1 LENDKEMNDQKI
13 NFKRIIE
20 FIKPEW
26 AFMSISLA
34 TGLFYVIFN
43 SISIWLTASLVNNV
57 LIDFDQLVRDQE
69 KLLGNQDPSINER
82 LKITVNDFILRETNI
97 ETLKVLCLT
106 IILIFVLKNIFLYFK
121 NLTMSYVQLRI
132 VTHLRNRIYAHL
144 QTLSLSFFHRRKSG
158 DLSSV
163 VLHDVN
169 LLNQSIGTTFQKVI
183 VEPINILAF
192 TILLFIISWK
202 LMLVAL
208 FIIPFSQF
216 VIQTIGQSIRRKARR
231 NTRQIGGILSIITE
245 NLSTTRIVKA
255 FSMEKNEIDR
265 FDQESWKYFSLLFR
279 SSKLRL
285 LSSPI
290 IETIGVSMAV
300 ILLWLGGSEVMVG
313 SSLSSEDFLRFM
325 FLLFSMLGPVRS
337 LSNVHITLQNGYAS
351 AERIFDILDEKT
363 EVVDTGQFDIKT
375 LDNEL
380 IFEDVNFDYGEG
392 SFQLNNISFQI
403 QKGETIAL
411 VGASG
416 AGKSTIADLIPRFY
430 DVNKGKIVIDGKDIK
445 DYRID
450 SLRKMMGIVTQETI
464 LLNTS
469 IRNNITYGA
478 SDIDEKK
485 LIEAANSANACEF
498 IDDLEHKYD
507 TTIGERGVKLSGG
520 QQQRIAIARSIYKNP
535 SFLLLDEAT
544 SALDTKSERL
554 VQSALDNLMKNRT
567 VLVIAHRLST
577 IKNANKIIVMDMGEI
592 VEVGTHDE
600 LYESGGVYRRLYDI
614 QFET

>member
-1 LENDKEMNDQKI
+1 MNKKKI
-13 NFKRIIE
+13 NFRRIIG

-26 AFMSISLA
+26 VFMTISLVN
-34 TGLFYVIFN
+34 GLLYVIFN

-57 LIDFDQLVRDQE
+57 LIDFDQLVLDQE
-69 KLLGNQDPSINER
+69 NLLRNHDPSLNER
-82 LKITVNDFILRETNI
+82 LKITVNDFILRGTNI
-97 ETLKVLCLT
+97 ETLKVLCIT
-106 IILIFVLKNIFLYFK
+106 IIMIFIIKNIFLYLK

-132 VTHLRNRIYAHL
+132 VTHLRNRVYGHL

-158 DLSSV
+158 DLSSIV
-163 VLHDVN
+163 THDVN
-169 LLNQSIGTTFQKVI
+169 QLNQSIGTTFQKII

-192 TILLFIISWK
+192 TILLFIISSK

-208 FIIPFSQF
+208 VIIPFSQF
-216 VIQTIGQSIRRKARR
+216 VIQTIGKSIRRKARR
-231 NTRQIGGILSIITE
+231 NTKQIGGILSIITE
-245 NLSTTRIVKA
+245 NLSTVRIVKA
-255 FSMEKNEIDR
+255 FSMEKSEISRFNE
-265 FDQESWKYFSLLFR
+265 ESWKYFALLFR

-285 LSSPI
+285 MSSPI

-351 AERIFDILDEKT
+351 AERIFEVLDEKT
-363 EVVDTGQFDIKT
+363 EVIDSGE
-375 LDNEL
+375 NEL
-380 IFEDVNFDYGEG
+380 MYLESELKFENVSFNYGEG
-392 SFQLNNISFQI
+392 AFQLSNINFQMK
-403 QKGETIAL
+403 KGETIAV

-430 DVNKGKIVIDGKDIK
+430 EVSKGKIIIDGKDIREYK
-445 DYRID
+445 ID

-469 IRNNITYGA
+469 IRDNITYG
-478 SDIDEKK
+478 SNEVDEKK
-485 LIEAANSANACEF
+485 MLEAANGANACEF
-498 IDDLEHKYD
+498 IDNLESKYD
-507 TTIGERGVKLSGG
+507 TIIGERGVKLSGG
-520 QQQRIAIARSIYKNP
+520 QQQRMAIARAIYKNP
-535 SFLLLDEAT
+535 SLLILDEAT

-554 VQSALDNLMKNRT
+554 VQNAIDNLMRNRT

-577 IKNANKIIVMDMGEI
+577 IKNADKIIVIDSGEI
-592 VEVGTHDE
+592 KETGTHDE
-600 LYESGGVYRRLYDI
+600 LYDNSGMYHRLYKI
-614 QFET
+614 QFES

>member
-1 LENDKEMNDQKI
+1 MNDQKI
-13 NFKRIIE
+13 NFKRIIK

-169 LLNQSIGTTFQKVI
+169 LLNQSIGTTFQKIV

-363 EVVDTGQFDIKT
+363 EVVDNGQFDIKT

-520 QQQRIAIARSIYKNP
+520 QQQRIAIARAIYKNP
-535 SFLLLDEAT
+535 SLLLLDEAT

>member
-1 LENDKEMNDQKI
+1 MNDQKI

-82 LKITVNDFILRETNI
+82 LKITVNDFILRETNL

-106 IILIFVLKNIFLYFK
+106 IILIFLLKNIFLYLK

-169 LLNQSIGTTFQKVI
+169 QLNQSIGTTFQKII

-363 EVVDTGQFDIKT
+363 EVVDSGQFDIKT

-380 IFEDVNFDYGEG
+380 RFEEVNFDYGEG
-392 SFQLNNISFQI
+392 SFLLNNISFQI

-430 DVNKGKIVIDGKDIK
+430 DVNKGKIIIDGKDIR

-469 IRNNITYGA
+469 IRNNITYG
-478 SDIDEKK
+478 SRDIDKKK
-485 LIEAANSANACEF
+485 LIEAASSANACEF

-520 QQQRIAIARSIYKNP
+520 QQQRIAIARAIYKNP
-535 SFLLLDEAT
+535 SLLLLDEAT

-600 LYESGGVYRRLYDI
+600 LHESGGVYRRLYDI
-614 QFET
+614 QFES

>member
-1 LENDKEMNDQKI
+1 MNDQKI

-26 AFMSISLA
+26 VFMSISLA
-34 TGLFYVIFN
+34 NGLFYVVFN

-57 LIDFDQLVRDQE
+57 LIDFDQLVKDQVE
-69 KLLGNQDPSINER
+69 LSGIQEPSINER
-82 LKITVNDFILRETNI
+82 LKITVNDFILRETNL

-106 IILIFVLKNIFLYFK
+106 IILIFVFKNIFLYLK

-169 LLNQSIGTTFQKVI
+169 LLNQSIGTTFQKIV

-363 EVVDTGQFDIKT
+363 EVVDSGQFDIKT

-380 IFEDVNFDYGEG
+380 RFEEVNFDYGEG

-430 DVNKGKIVIDGKDIK
+430 DVNKGKIIIDGKDIR

-469 IRNNITYGA
+469 IRNNITYGS

-485 LIEAANSANACEF
+485 LIEAASSANACEF

-520 QQQRIAIARSIYKNP
+520 QQQRIAIARAIYKNP
-535 SFLLLDEAT
+535 SLLLLDEAT

-614 QFET
+614 QFES

>member
-1 LENDKEMNDQKI
+1 MNDQKI

-69 KLLGNQDPSINER
+69 KLLGNQGPSINER
-82 LKITVNDFILRETNI
+82 LKITVNDFILRETNL

-169 LLNQSIGTTFQKVI
+169 LLNQSIGTTFQKIV

-265 FDQESWKYFSLLFR
+265 FDQESWKYFNLLFR

-485 LIEAANSANACEF
+485 LIEAADSANACEF

-520 QQQRIAIARSIYKNP
+520 QQQRIAIARAIYKNP
-535 SFLLLDEAT
+535 SLLLLDEAT

>member
-1 LENDKEMNDQKI
+1 MNKKKI
-13 NFKRIIE
+13 NFRRIIE

-26 AFMSISLA
+26 VFMTISLVN
-34 TGLFYVIFN
+34 GLLYVIFN

-57 LIDFDQLVRDQE
+57 LIDFDQLVLDQE
-69 KLLGNQDPSINER
+69 NLLKNHDPSINER
-82 LKITVNDFILRETNI
+82 LKIMVNDFILRETNI
-97 ETLKVLCLT
+97 ETLKVLCIT
-106 IILIFVLKNIFLYFK
+106 IIMIFITKNIFLYLK

-132 VTHLRNRIYAHL
+132 VTHLRNRVYGHL
-144 QTLSLSFFHRRKSG
+144 QTLSLSFFHHRKSG
-158 DLSSV
+158 DLSSIV
-163 VLHDVN
+163 THDVN
-169 LLNQSIGTTFQKVI
+169 QLNQSIGTTFQKII

-208 FIIPFSQF
+208 IIIPFSQF
-216 VIQTIGQSIRRKARR
+216 VIQAIGKSIRRKARR
-231 NTRQIGGILSIITE
+231 NTKQIGGILSIITE
-245 NLSTTRIVKA
+245 NLSTVRIVKA
-255 FSMEKNEIDR
+255 FSMEKNEISR
-265 FDQESWKYFSLLFR
+265 FNQESWKYFALLFR

-285 LSSPI
+285 MSSPI

-351 AERIFDILDEKT
+351 AERIFEVLDEKT
-363 EVVDTGQFDIKT
+363 EVVDSGENDLT
-375 LDNEL
+375 EL
-380 IFEDVNFDYGEG
+380 ESELKFENVSFNYGEG
-392 SFQLNNISFQI
+392 SFQLININFQMK
-403 QKGETIAL
+403 KGETIAV

-430 DVNKGKIVIDGKDIK
+430 DVSKGKIIIDGKDIREYK
-445 DYRID
+445 ID

-464 LLNTS
+464 LLNSS
-469 IRNNITYGA
+469 IRDNITYG
-478 SDIDEKK
+478 SIEIDEKK
-485 LIEAANSANACEF
+485 MLEAANGANASEF
-498 IDDLEHKYD
+498 IDNLESQYD
-507 TTIGERGVKLSGG
+507 TIIGERGVKLSGG
-520 QQQRIAIARSIYKNP
+520 QQQRIAIARAIYKNP
-535 SFLLLDEAT
+535 SLLILDEAT

-554 VQSALDNLMKNRT
+554 VQNALDNLMKNRT

-577 IKNANKIIVMDMGEI
+577 IKNADKIIVIDKGEI
-592 VEVGTHDE
+592 IETGTHDE
-600 LYESGGVYRRLYDI
+600 LYDTGGMYDRLYKI

>member
-1 LENDKEMNDQKI
+1 MNDQKI

-82 LKITVNDFILRETNI
+82 LKITVNDFILRETNL

-169 LLNQSIGTTFQKVI
+169 LLNQSIGTTFQKII

-520 QQQRIAIARSIYKNP
+520 QQQRIAIARAIYKNP
-535 SFLLLDEAT
+535 SLLLLDEAT

-614 QFET
+614 QFEI

>member
-1 LENDKEMNDQKI
+1 MNDQKI

-169 LLNQSIGTTFQKVI
+169 LLNQSIGTTFQKIV

-351 AERIFDILDEKT
+351 AERIFEILDEKT

-520 QQQRIAIARSIYKNP
+520 QQQRIAIARAIYKNP
-535 SFLLLDEAT
+535 SLLLLDEAT